1 MKIYDNHFYILEP
14 LDMSGMEN
22 SVGALTVEA
31 APKHA
36 MKHGACKI
44 NKSVSNPTQIHK
56 LLKSGVY
63 CPI

>member
-1 MKIYDNHFYILEP
+1 MKIYDNHFYVLEP

-31 APKHA
+31 APEHA

-44 NKSVSNPTQIHK
+44 NESVIR
-56 LLKSGVY
+56 
-63 CPI
+63 